1 MKKIIYTLLA
11 VSIIFAA
18 CKKEDEEP
26 TNSGNN
32 TTTSIV
38 GVWTPTFVVMDSSL
52 TTTIDGEIVY
62 ELNGEVMT
70 YSGSETMTAEEADMQ
85 GDVEFTSDGNFIID
99 NDTSSYTYSNNV
111 LTISEAG
118 EEPMTF
124 ACTFTATN
132 LTITIEASID
142 TAWNEPGMGDITITA
157 YSGQTIHCTRNTVI
171 NTNVSQRVGET
182 NHSWFVKPK
191 FDNILKNIK

>member
-1 MKKIIYTLLA
+1 MKKIIFTLLA

-18 CKKEDEEP
+18 CKKEDEKP
-26 TNSGNN
+26 TNLGNN

-62 ELNGEVMT
+62 ELNGEAMT
-70 YSGSETMTAEEADMQ
+70 YSGSETMTAEEADME

-118 EEPMTF
+118 EESMTF
-124 ACTFTATN
+124 ACAFTATN
-132 LTITIEASID
+132 LTMTIEASMD
-142 TAWNEPGMGDITITA
+142 TAWNEPVMGDITITA
-157 YSGQTIHCTRNTVI
+157 YAGQTIHCTRNTVI